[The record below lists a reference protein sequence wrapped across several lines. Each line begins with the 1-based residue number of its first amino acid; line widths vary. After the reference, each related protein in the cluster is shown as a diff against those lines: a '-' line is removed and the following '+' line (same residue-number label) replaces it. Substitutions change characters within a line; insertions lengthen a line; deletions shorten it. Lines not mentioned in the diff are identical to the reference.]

1 MSNNPLI
8 IDALEE
14 VGPCDIDTLALHMD
28 QSAQVVN
35 AMITNQMRKGAV
47 KLVNGLYQLTNQ
59 PEPKTIK
66 SPIASKFSCQASDE
80 RPKIEILRE
89 VLQQSTHAMTAAE
102 LAKATGDSANNIGG
116 RLKTDIKNGN
126 VISLVKNGLKVY
138 QWVDAKEE
146 KSPLLQNVA
155 NDGNSLLLEQ
165 THIKNKMAEIRPLA
179 PEPKGEKNHLTPEQ
193 HAPVSNGT
201 MNVPNSKQLRAE
213 LVKIDDELIQINS
226 RMSELTKVRQYKSGM
241 YELVTKLEKLMGVVN
256 ESD

>member
-1 MSNNPLI
+1 MMSNNPLI

-47 KLVNGLYQLTNQ
+47 KLVNGMYQLTNQ
-59 PEPKTIK
+59 PEPKTNK

-146 KSPLLQNVA
+146 KSPLLENTSDNQLISL
-155 NDGNSLLLEQ
+155 NSV
-165 THIKNKMAEIRPLA
+165 TK
-179 PEPKGEKNHLTPEQ
+179 PEFKGEKNHLTPEQ
-193 HAPVSNGT
+193 HASVSNGT
-201 MNVPNSKQLRAE
+201 LNVPNSKQLRAE

-226 RMSELTKVRQYKSGM
+226 RMSELTKVRQYKSEM
-241 YELVTKLEKLMGVVN
+241 YELVVRLEGLMGVGN
-256 ESD
+256 DE

>member
-8 IDALEE
+8 IGALEE

-28 QSAQVVN
+28 QSAQIVN
-35 AMITNQMRKGAV
+35 AMMTNQMRKGTV

-89 VLQQSTHAMTAAE
+89 VLQQSTQAMTAAE
-102 LAKATGDSANNIGG
+102 LAKATGDSANNIGD

-126 VISLVKNGLKVY
+126 VVSQVKNGSRVY
-138 QWVDAKEE
+138 QWVEAKEE
-146 KSPLLQNVA
+146 KSPLLENTSDNQLISL
-155 NDGNSLLLEQ
+155 NSV
-165 THIKNKMAEIRPLA
+165 TK
-179 PEPKGEKNHLTPEQ
+179 PEFKGEKNHLTPEQ
-193 HAPVSNGT
+193 HASVSNGT
-201 MNVPNSKQLRAE
+201 LNVPNSKQLRAE

-226 RMSELTKVRQYKSGM
+226 RMSELTKVRQYKSEM
-241 YELVTKLEKLMGVVN
+241 YELVVRLEGLMGVGN
-256 ESD
+256 DE

>member
-1 MSNNPLI
+1 
-8 IDALEE
+8 
-14 VGPCDIDTLALHMD
+14 MD

-126 VISLVKNGLKVY
+126 VVSQVKNGSRVY
-138 QWVDAKEE
+138 QWVEAKEE
-146 KSPLLQNVA
+146 KSPLLENTSDNQLISL
-155 NDGNSLLLEQ
+155 NSV
-165 THIKNKMAEIRPLA
+165 TK
-179 PEPKGEKNHLTPEQ
+179 PEFKGEKNHLTPEQ
-193 HAPVSNGT
+193 HASVSNGT
-201 MNVPNSKQLRAE
+201 LNVPNSKQLRAE

-226 RMSELTKVRQYKSGM
+226 RMSELTKVRQYKSEM
-241 YELVTKLEKLMGVVN
+241 YELVVRLEGLM
-256 ESD
+256 

>member
-1 MSNNPLI
+1 MMSNNPLI

-47 KLVNGLYQLTNQ
+47 KLVNGMYQLTNQ
-59 PEPKTIK
+59 PEPKTNK

-146 KSPLLQNVA
+146 KSPLLSN
-155 NDGNSLLLEQ
+155 
-165 THIKNKMAEIRPLA
+165 TTAEINTENKVAEICPLA
-179 PEPKGEKNHLTPEQ
+179 LEPKGEKNHLTPEQ
-193 HAPVSNGT
+193 HASVSNGT
-201 MNVPNSKQLRAE
+201 LNVPNSKQLRAE

-226 RMSELTKVRQYKSGM
+226 RMSELTKVRQYKSEM
-241 YELVTKLEKLMGVVN
+241 YELVVRLEGLMEVGN
-256 ESD
+256 DG

>member
-47 KLVNGLYQLTNQ
+47 KLVNGMYQLTNQ
-59 PEPKTIK
+59 PEPKTNK
-66 SPIASKFSCQASDE
+66 SPIASKLSCQSSDE

-126 VISLVKNGLKVY
+126 VVSQVKNGSRVY
-138 QWVDAKEE
+138 RWVEAKEE
-146 KSPLLQNVA
+146 KSPLLENTFDNQLISL
-155 NDGNSLLLEQ
+155 NSV
-165 THIKNKMAEIRPLA
+165 TK
-179 PEPKGEKNHLTPEQ
+179 PEFKGEKNHLIPEQ
-193 HAPVSNGT
+193 HTSVSNGT
-201 MNVPNSKQLRAE
+201 LNVPNSKQLRAE
-213 LVKIDDELIQINS
+213 LVKIDDELIQINN
-226 RMSELTKVRQYKSGM
+226 RMGELTKTRQCKSEM
-241 YELVTKLEKLMGVVN
+241 YELVVRLEGLMEVGN
-256 ESD
+256 DNA

>member
-47 KLVNGLYQLTNQ
+47 KLVNGMYQLTNQ
-59 PEPKTIK
+59 PEPKTNK

-126 VISLVKNGLKVY
+126 VVSQVKNGSRVY
-138 QWVDAKEE
+138 RWVEAKEE
-146 KSPLLQNVA
+146 KSPLLENTFDNQLISL
-155 NDGNSLLLEQ
+155 NSV
-165 THIKNKMAEIRPLA
+165 TK
-179 PEPKGEKNHLTPEQ
+179 PEFKGEKNHLIPEQ
-193 HAPVSNGT
+193 HTSVSNGT
-201 MNVPNSKQLRAE
+201 LNVPNSKQLRAE
-213 LVKIDDELIQINS
+213 LVKIDDELIQINN
-226 RMSELTKVRQYKSGM
+226 RMGELTKTRQCKSEM
-241 YELVTKLEKLMGVVN
+241 YELVVRLEGLMEVGN
-256 ESD
+256 DNA

>member
-28 QSAQVVN
+28 QSAQIVN
-35 AMITNQMRKGAV
+35 AMMTNQMRKGTV

-89 VLQQSTHAMTAAE
+89 VLQQSTQAMTAAE
-102 LAKATGDSANNIGG
+102 LAKATGDSANNIGD

-126 VISLVKNGLKVY
+126 VVSQVKNGSRVY
-138 QWVDAKEE
+138 QWVEAKEE
-146 KSPLLQNVA
+146 KSPLLENTSDNQLISL
-155 NDGNSLLLEQ
+155 NSV
-165 THIKNKMAEIRPLA
+165 TK
-179 PEPKGEKNHLTPEQ
+179 PEFKGEKNHLTPEQ
-193 HAPVSNGT
+193 HASVSNGT
-201 MNVPNSKQLRAE
+201 LNVPNSKQLRAE

-226 RMSELTKVRQYKSGM
+226 RMSELTKVRQYKSEM
-241 YELVTKLEKLMGVVN
+241 YELVVRLEGLMGVGN
-256 ESD
+256 DE

>member
-47 KLVNGLYQLTNQ
+47 KLVNGMYQLTNQ
-59 PEPKTIK
+59 PEPKTNK

-89 VLQQSTHAMTAAE
+89 VLQQSTQAMTAAE

-126 VISLVKNGLKVY
+126 VISLVKNGLKVC

-146 KSPLLQNVA
+146 KSPLLENTSDNQLISF
-155 NDGNSLLLEQ
+155 NSV
-165 THIKNKMAEIRPLA
+165 TK
-179 PEPKGEKNHLTPEQ
+179 PEFKGEKNHLTPEQ
-193 HAPVSNGT
+193 HASVSNGT
-201 MNVPNSKQLRAE
+201 LNVPNSKQLRAE

-226 RMSELTKVRQYKSGM
+226 RMSELTKVRQYKSEM
-241 YELVTKLEKLMGVVN
+241 YELVVRLEGLMEVGN
-256 ESD
+256 DG

>member
-1 MSNNPLI
+1 MMSNNPLI

-47 KLVNGLYQLTNQ
+47 KLVNGMYQLTNQ
-59 PEPKTIK
+59 PEPKTNK

-146 KSPLLQNVA
+146 KSPLLENTSDNQLISL
-155 NDGNSLLLEQ
+155 NSV
-165 THIKNKMAEIRPLA
+165 TK
-179 PEPKGEKNHLTPEQ
+179 PEFKGEKNHLIPEQ
-193 HAPVSNGT
+193 HTSVSNGT
-201 MNVPNSKQLRAE
+201 LNVPSSKQLRAE
-213 LVKIDDELIQINS
+213 LVKIDDELIQINN
-226 RMSELTKVRQYKSGM
+226 RMGELTKTRQCKSEM
-241 YELVTKLEKLMGVVN
+241 YELVVRLERLMGGGN
-256 ESD
+256 DE

>member
-47 KLVNGLYQLTNQ
+47 KLVNGMYQLTNQ
-59 PEPKTIK
+59 PEPKTNK

-80 RPKIEILRE
+80 RPKIEILRG
-89 VLQQSTHAMTAAE
+89 VLQQSSQAMTAAE

-146 KSPLLQNVA
+146 KSPLLENTSDNQLISL
-155 NDGNSLLLEQ
+155 NSV
-165 THIKNKMAEIRPLA
+165 TK
-179 PEPKGEKNHLTPEQ
+179 PEFKGEKNHLIPEQ
-193 HAPVSNGT
+193 HTSVSNGT
-201 MNVPNSKQLRAE
+201 LNVPSSKQLRAE
-213 LVKIDDELIQINS
+213 LVKIDDELIQINN
-226 RMSELTKVRQYKSGM
+226 RMGELTKMRQYKSEM
-241 YELVTKLEKLMGVVN
+241 YELVTKLEKLMEVVN
-256 ESD
+256 ESV

>member
-47 KLVNGLYQLTNQ
+47 KLVNGMYQLTNQ
-59 PEPKTIK
+59 PEPKTNK

-89 VLQQSTHAMTAAE
+89 VLQQSTQAMTAAE

-126 VISLVKNGLKVY
+126 VVSQVKNGSRVY
-138 QWVDAKEE
+138 QWVEAKEE
-146 KSPLLQNVA
+146 KSPLLEDTSDNHLISI
-155 NDGNSLLLEQ
+155 NSV
-165 THIKNKMAEIRPLA
+165 TK
-179 PEPKGEKNHLTPEQ
+179 PEFKGEKNHLTPEQ
-193 HAPVSNGT
+193 HASVSNGT
-201 MNVPNSKQLRAE
+201 LNVPNSKQLRAE
-213 LVKIDDELIQINS
+213 LVKIDDELIQINT
-226 RMSELTKVRQYKSGM
+226 RMSELTKTRQCKSEM
-241 YELVTKLEKLMGVVN
+241 YELVVKLEGLMEAGN
-256 ESD
+256 DNS

>member
-1 MSNNPLI
+1 MMSNNPLI

-47 KLVNGLYQLTNQ
+47 KLVNGMYQLTNQ
-59 PEPKTIK
+59 PEPKTNK

-146 KSPLLQNVA
+146 KSPLLSN
-155 NDGNSLLLEQ
+155 
-165 THIKNKMAEIRPLA
+165 TTAEINTENKVAEICPLA
-179 PEPKGEKNHLTPEQ
+179 PEPKGEKNHLIPEQ
-193 HAPVSNGT
+193 HTSVSNGT
-201 MNVPNSKQLRAE
+201 LNVPSSKQLRAE
-213 LVKIDDELIQINS
+213 LVKIDDELIQINN
-226 RMSELTKVRQYKSGM
+226 RMGELTKTRQYKSEM
-241 YELVTKLEKLMGVVN
+241 YELVVRLEGLMGVGN
-256 ESD
+256 DE

>member
-89 VLQQSTHAMTAAE
+89 VLQQSTRAMTAAE

-126 VISLVKNGLKVY
+126 VVSQVKNGSRVY
-138 QWVDAKEE
+138 QWVEAKEE
-146 KSPLLQNVA
+146 KSPLLENTSDNQLIPL
-155 NDGNSLLLEQ
+155 NSV
-165 THIKNKMAEIRPLA
+165 IK
-179 PEPKGEKNHLTPEQ
+179 PEFKGEKNHLTPEQ
-193 HAPVSNGT
+193 HASVSNGT
-201 MNVPNSKQLRAE
+201 LNVPNSKQLRAE

-226 RMSELTKVRQYKSGM
+226 RMSELTKVRQYKSEM
-241 YELVTKLEKLMGVVN
+241 YELVVRLEGLMGVGN
-256 ESD
+256 DE

>member
-1 MSNNPLI
+1 MMSNNPLI

-47 KLVNGLYQLTNQ
+47 KLVNGMYQLTNQ
-59 PEPKTIK
+59 PEPKTNK

-146 KSPLLQNVA
+146 KSPLLSN
-155 NDGNSLLLEQ
+155 
-165 THIKNKMAEIRPLA
+165 TTAEINTENKVAEICPLA

-193 HAPVSNGT
+193 HASVSNGT
-201 MNVPNSKQLRAE
+201 LNVPNSKQLRAE

-226 RMSELTKVRQYKSGM
+226 RMSELTKVRQYKSEM
-241 YELVTKLEKLMGVVN
+241 YELVVRLEGLMEVGN
-256 ESD
+256 DG

>member
-126 VISLVKNGLKVY
+126 VVSQVKNGSRVY
-138 QWVDAKEE
+138 QWVEAKEE
-146 KSPLLQNVA
+146 KSPLLENTSDNQLISL
-155 NDGNSLLLEQ
+155 NSV
-165 THIKNKMAEIRPLA
+165 TK
-179 PEPKGEKNHLTPEQ
+179 PEFKGEKNHLTPEQ
-193 HAPVSNGT
+193 HASVSNGT
-201 MNVPNSKQLRAE
+201 LNVPNSKQLRAE

-226 RMSELTKVRQYKSGM
+226 RMSELTKVRQYKSEM
-241 YELVTKLEKLMGVVN
+241 YELVVRLEGLMEVGN
-256 ESD
+256 DG

>member
-35 AMITNQMRKGAV
+35 AMITNQMRKGTV
-47 KLVNGLYQLTNQ
+47 KLVNGMYQLTNQ
-59 PEPKTIK
+59 PEPKINK
-66 SPIASKFSCQASDE
+66 SSIASKFSCQASDE

-89 VLQQSTHAMTAAE
+89 VLQQSTRAMTAAE

-126 VISLVKNGLKVY
+126 VVSQVKNGSRVY
-138 QWVDAKEE
+138 QWVEAKEE
-146 KSPLLQNVA
+146 KSPLLENTSDNQLISL
-155 NDGNSLLLEQ
+155 NSV
-165 THIKNKMAEIRPLA
+165 TK
-179 PEPKGEKNHLTPEQ
+179 PEFKGEKNHLTPEQ
-193 HAPVSNGT
+193 HASVSNGT
-201 MNVPNSKQLRAE
+201 LNVPNSKQLRAE

-226 RMSELTKVRQYKSGM
+226 RMSELTKVRQYKSEM
-241 YELVTKLEKLMGVVN
+241 YELVVRLEGLMEVGN
-256 ESD
+256 DG

>member
-47 KLVNGLYQLTNQ
+47 KLVNGMYQLTNQ
-59 PEPKTIK
+59 PEPKVNK

-89 VLQQSTHAMTAAE
+89 VLQQSSLAMTAAE

-126 VISLVKNGLKVY
+126 VVSQVKNGSRVY
-138 QWVDAKEE
+138 QWVEAKEE
-146 KSPLLQNVA
+146 KSPLLEDTSDNQLISL
-155 NDGNSLLLEQ
+155 NSV
-165 THIKNKMAEIRPLA
+165 TK
-179 PEPKGEKNHLTPEQ
+179 PEFKGEKNHLIPEQ
-193 HAPVSNGT
+193 HTSVSNGT
-201 MNVPNSKQLRAE
+201 LNVPNSKQLRAE
-213 LVKIDDELIQINS
+213 LVKIDDELIQINN
-226 RMSELTKVRQYKSGM
+226 RMGELTKTRQCKSEM
-241 YELVTKLEKLMGVVN
+241 YELVVKLEGLMEVGN
-256 ESD
+256 DNA

>member
-47 KLVNGLYQLTNQ
+47 KLVNGMYQLTNQ
-59 PEPKTIK
+59 PEPKTNK

-80 RPKIEILRE
+80 RPKIEILRG
-89 VLQQSTHAMTAAE
+89 VLQQSSQAMTAAE

-126 VISLVKNGLKVY
+126 VVSQVKNGSRVY
-138 QWVDAKEE
+138 QWVEAKEE
-146 KSPLLQNVA
+146 KSPLLENTSDNQLISL
-155 NDGNSLLLEQ
+155 NSV
-165 THIKNKMAEIRPLA
+165 TK
-179 PEPKGEKNHLTPEQ
+179 PEFKGEKNHLTPEQ
-193 HAPVSNGT
+193 HASVSNGT
-201 MNVPNSKQLRAE
+201 LNVPNSKQLRAE

-226 RMSELTKVRQYKSGM
+226 RMSELTKVRQYKSEM
-241 YELVTKLEKLMGVVN
+241 YELVVRLEGLMEVGN
-256 ESD
+256 DG

>member
-8 IDALEE
+8 NDTLEE

-47 KLVNGLYQLTNQ
+47 KLVNGIYQLTNQ
-59 PEPKTIK
+59 PEPKTNK

-126 VISLVKNGLKVY
+126 VVSQVKNGSKVY
-138 QWVDAKEE
+138 LWVEAKEE
-146 KSPLLQNVA
+146 KSPLLTN
-155 NDGNSLLLEQ
+155 
-165 THIKNKMAEIRPLA
+165 TTAEINTENKVAEICPLA
-179 PEPKGEKNHLTPEQ
+179 PETKGEKNHLIPEQ
-193 HAPVSNGT
+193 HTSVSNGT
-201 MNVPNSKQLRAE
+201 LKVPNSKQLRAE
-213 LVKIDDELIQINS
+213 LVKIDDELIQINN
-226 RMSELTKVRQYKSGM
+226 RMGELTKTRQCKSEM
-241 YELVTKLEKLMGVVN
+241 YELVVKLEGLMEVGN
-256 ESD
+256 DNA

>member
-28 QSAQVVN
+28 QSAQIVN
-35 AMITNQMRKGAV
+35 AMITNQMRKGTV

-89 VLQQSTHAMTAAE
+89 VLQQSTQAMTAAE

-126 VISLVKNGLKVY
+126 VVSQVKNGLRVY
-138 QWVDAKEE
+138 QWVEAKEE
-146 KSPLLQNVA
+146 KSPLLENTSDNQLISL
-155 NDGNSLLLEQ
+155 NSV
-165 THIKNKMAEIRPLA
+165 TK
-179 PEPKGEKNHLTPEQ
+179 PEFKGEKNHLTPEQ
-193 HAPVSNGT
+193 HASVSNGT
-201 MNVPNSKQLRAE
+201 LNVPNSKQLRAE

-226 RMSELTKVRQYKSGM
+226 RMGELTKIRQCKSEM
-241 YELVTKLEKLMGVVN
+241 YELVVRLEGLMGVGN
-256 ESD
+256 DE

>member
-47 KLVNGLYQLTNQ
+47 KLVNGMYQLTNQ
-59 PEPKTIK
+59 PEPKVNK

-89 VLQQSTHAMTAAE
+89 VLQQSSIAMTAAE

-126 VISLVKNGLKVY
+126 VVSQVKNGSRVY
-138 QWVDAKEE
+138 QWVEAKEE
-146 KSPLLQNVA
+146 KSPLLENTSD
-155 NDGNSLLLEQ
+155 NLLISFNSV
-165 THIKNKMAEIRPLA
+165 TK
-179 PEPKGEKNHLTPEQ
+179 PEFKGEKNHLIPEQ
-193 HAPVSNGT
+193 HTSVSNGT
-201 MNVPNSKQLRAE
+201 LSVPNSKQLRAE
-213 LVKIDDELIQINS
+213 LVKIDDELIQINN
-226 RMSELTKVRQYKSGM
+226 RMAELTKNRQCKSEM
-241 YELVTKLEKLMGVVN
+241 YELVVRLEGLMEVGN
-256 ESD
+256 DNT

>member
-126 VISLVKNGLKVY
+126 VVSQVKNGSRVY
-138 QWVDAKEE
+138 QWVEAKEE
-146 KSPLLQNVA
+146 KSPLLENTSDNQLISL
-155 NDGNSLLLEQ
+155 NSV
-165 THIKNKMAEIRPLA
+165 IK
-179 PEPKGEKNHLTPEQ
+179 PEFKGEKNHLTPEQ
-193 HAPVSNGT
+193 HASVSNGT
-201 MNVPNSKQLRAE
+201 LNVPNSKQLRAE

-226 RMSELTKVRQYKSGM
+226 RMSELTKVRQYKSEM
-241 YELVTKLEKLMGVVN
+241 YELVVRLEGLMEVGN
-256 ESD
+256 DG

>member
-28 QSAQVVN
+28 QSAQIVN
-35 AMITNQMRKGAV
+35 AMMTNQMRKGTV

-80 RPKIEILRE
+80 RPKIEILRG
-89 VLQQSTHAMTAAE
+89 VLQQSSQAMTAAE

-146 KSPLLQNVA
+146 KSPLLEDTSDNQLISL
-155 NDGNSLLLEQ
+155 NSV
-165 THIKNKMAEIRPLA
+165 TK
-179 PEPKGEKNHLTPEQ
+179 PEFKGEKNHLTPEQ
-193 HAPVSNGT
+193 HASVSNGT
-201 MNVPNSKQLRAE
+201 LNVPNSKQLRAE

-226 RMSELTKVRQYKSGM
+226 RMSELTKVRQYKSEM
-241 YELVTKLEKLMGVVN
+241 YELVVRLEGLMGVGN
-256 ESD
+256 DE

>member
-35 AMITNQMRKGAV
+35 AMITNQMRKGTV
-47 KLVNGLYQLTNQ
+47 KLVNGMYQLTNQ
-59 PEPKTIK
+59 PEPKTNK

-146 KSPLLQNVA
+146 KSPLLENTSDNQLISL
-155 NDGNSLLLEQ
+155 NSV
-165 THIKNKMAEIRPLA
+165 TK
-179 PEPKGEKNHLTPEQ
+179 PEFKGEKNHLTPEQ
-193 HAPVSNGT
+193 HASVSNGT
-201 MNVPNSKQLRAE
+201 LNVPNSKQLRAD

-226 RMSELTKVRQYKSGM
+226 RMSELTKVRQYKSEM

-256 ESD
+256 ESV

>member
-47 KLVNGLYQLTNQ
+47 KLVNGMYQLTNQ
-59 PEPKTIK
+59 PEPKTNK

-89 VLQQSTHAMTAAE
+89 VLQQSTQAMTAAE

-126 VISLVKNGLKVY
+126 VVSQVKNGSRVY
-138 QWVDAKEE
+138 RWVEAKEE
-146 KSPLLQNVA
+146 KSPLLENTFDNQLISL
-155 NDGNSLLLEQ
+155 NSV
-165 THIKNKMAEIRPLA
+165 TK
-179 PEPKGEKNHLTPEQ
+179 PEFKGEKNHLIPEQ
-193 HAPVSNGT
+193 HTSVSNGT
-201 MNVPNSKQLRAE
+201 LNVPNSKQLRAE
-213 LVKIDDELIQINS
+213 LVKIDDELIQINN
-226 RMSELTKVRQYKSGM
+226 RMGELTKTRKCKSEM
-241 YELVTKLEKLMGVVN
+241 YELVVRLEGLMEVGN
-256 ESD
+256 DNA

>member
-1 MSNNPLI
+1 MMSNNPLI

-47 KLVNGLYQLTNQ
+47 KLVNGMYQLTNQ
-59 PEPKTIK
+59 PEPKTNK

-89 VLQQSTHAMTAAE
+89 VLQQSTQAMTAAE

-126 VISLVKNGLKVY
+126 VVSQVKNGSRVY
-138 QWVDAKEE
+138 RWVEAKEE
-146 KSPLLQNVA
+146 KSPLLENTSDNQLISL
-155 NDGNSLLLEQ
+155 NSV
-165 THIKNKMAEIRPLA
+165 TK
-179 PEPKGEKNHLTPEQ
+179 PEFKGEKNHLIPEQ
-193 HAPVSNGT
+193 HTSVSNGT
-201 MNVPNSKQLRAE
+201 LNVPNSKQLRAE
-213 LVKIDDELIQINS
+213 LVKIDDELIQINN
-226 RMSELTKVRQYKSGM
+226 RMGELTKTRQCKSEM
-241 YELVTKLEKLMGVVN
+241 YELVVRLEGLMEVGN
-256 ESD
+256 DNA

>member
-126 VISLVKNGLKVY
+126 VVSQVKNGSRVY
-138 QWVDAKEE
+138 QWVEAKEE
-146 KSPLLQNVA
+146 KSPLLENTSDNQLISL
-155 NDGNSLLLEQ
+155 NSV
-165 THIKNKMAEIRPLA
+165 TK
-179 PEPKGEKNHLTPEQ
+179 PEFKGEKNHLTPEQ
-193 HAPVSNGT
+193 HASVSNGT
-201 MNVPNSKQLRAE
+201 LNVPNSKQLRAE

-226 RMSELTKVRQYKSGM
+226 RMSELTKVRQYKSEM
-241 YELVTKLEKLMGVVN
+241 YELVVRLEGLMGVGN
-256 ESD
+256 DE

>member
-89 VLQQSTHAMTAAE
+89 VLQQSARAMTAAE

-126 VISLVKNGLKVY
+126 VVSQVKNSSRVY
-138 QWVDAKEE
+138 QWVEAKEE
-146 KSPLLQNVA
+146 KSPLLENTSDNQLISL
-155 NDGNSLLLEQ
+155 NSV
-165 THIKNKMAEIRPLA
+165 TK
-179 PEPKGEKNHLTPEQ
+179 PEFKGEKNHLTPEQ
-193 HAPVSNGT
+193 HASVSNGT
-201 MNVPNSKQLRAE
+201 LNVPNSKQLRAE

-226 RMSELTKVRQYKSGM
+226 RMSELTKVRQYKSEM
-241 YELVTKLEKLMGVVN
+241 YELVVRLEGLMEVGN
-256 ESD
+256 DG

>member
-35 AMITNQMRKGAV
+35 AMITNQMRKGTV
-47 KLVNGLYQLTNQ
+47 KLVNGMYQLTNQ
-59 PEPKTIK
+59 PEPKINK
-66 SPIASKFSCQASDE
+66 SSIASKFSCQASDE
-80 RPKIEILRE
+80 RPKIEILRG
-89 VLQQSTHAMTAAE
+89 VLQQSSQAMTAAE

-146 KSPLLQNVA
+146 KSPLLENTSDNQLISL
-155 NDGNSLLLEQ
+155 NSV
-165 THIKNKMAEIRPLA
+165 TK
-179 PEPKGEKNHLTPEQ
+179 PEFKGEKNHLTPEQ
-193 HAPVSNGT
+193 HASVSNGT
-201 MNVPNSKQLRAE
+201 LNVPNSKQLRAE

-226 RMSELTKVRQYKSGM
+226 RMSELTKVRQYKSEM
-241 YELVTKLEKLMGVVN
+241 YELVVRLEGLMGVGN
-256 ESD
+256 DE

>member
-8 IDALEE
+8 IDTLEE

-47 KLVNGLYQLTNQ
+47 KLVNGMYQLTNQ
-59 PEPKTIK
+59 PEPKTNK
-66 SPIASKFSCQASDE
+66 SPIASKLSCQSSDE

-126 VISLVKNGLKVY
+126 VVSQVKNGSRVY
-138 QWVDAKEE
+138 RWVEAKEE
-146 KSPLLQNVA
+146 KSPLLENTSDNQLISL
-155 NDGNSLLLEQ
+155 NSV
-165 THIKNKMAEIRPLA
+165 TK
-179 PEPKGEKNHLTPEQ
+179 PEFKGEKNHLIPEQ
-193 HAPVSNGT
+193 HTSVSNGT
-201 MNVPNSKQLRAE
+201 LNVPNSKQLRAE
-213 LVKIDDELIQINS
+213 LVKIDDELIQINN
-226 RMSELTKVRQYKSGM
+226 RMGELTKTRQCKSEM
-241 YELVTKLEKLMGVVN
+241 YELVVRLEGLMEVGN
-256 ESD
+256 DNA

>member
-1 MSNNPLI
+1 MMSNNPLI

-47 KLVNGLYQLTNQ
+47 KLVNGMYQLTNQ
-59 PEPKTIK
+59 PEPKTNK

-89 VLQQSTHAMTAAE
+89 VLQQNTQAMTAAE

-126 VISLVKNGLKVY
+126 VVSQVKNGLRVY
-138 QWVDAKEE
+138 LWIEAKEE
-146 KSPLLQNVA
+146 KSPLLTN
-155 NDGNSLLLEQ
+155 
-165 THIKNKMAEIRPLA
+165 TTAEINTENKVAEISPLA
-179 PEPKGEKNHLTPEQ
+179 PEPKGEENHHLPQQ
-193 HAPVSNGT
+193 HASVSNGT
-201 MNVPNSKQLRAE
+201 LNVPNSKQLRSE
-213 LVKIDDELIQINS
+213 LVKIDDELIQINN
-226 RMSELTKVRQYKSGM
+226 RMGELTKTRQCKSEM
-241 YELVTKLEKLMGVVN
+241 YELVVKLESLLEVGN
-256 ESD
+256 DNT

>member
-47 KLVNGLYQLTNQ
+47 KLVNGMYQLTNQ
-59 PEPKTIK
+59 PEPKVNK

-89 VLQQSTHAMTAAE
+89 VLQQSSLAMTAAE

-126 VISLVKNGLKVY
+126 VVSQVKNGSRVY
-138 QWVDAKEE
+138 QWVEAKEE
-146 KSPLLQNVA
+146 KSPLLEETSDKQLISL
-155 NDGNSLLLEQ
+155 NSV
-165 THIKNKMAEIRPLA
+165 TK
-179 PEPKGEKNHLTPEQ
+179 PEFKGEKNHLIPEQ
-193 HAPVSNGT
+193 HISVSNGT
-201 MNVPNSKQLRAE
+201 LNVPNSKQLRAE
-213 LVKIDDELIQINS
+213 LVKIDDELIQINN
-226 RMSELTKVRQYKSGM
+226 RMGELTKTRQCKSEM
-241 YELVTKLEKLMGVVN
+241 YELVVKLEGLMEVGN
-256 ESD
+256 DNA

>member
-1 MSNNPLI
+1 MMSNNPLI

-47 KLVNGLYQLTNQ
+47 KLVNGMYQLTNQ
-59 PEPKTIK
+59 PEPKTNK

-126 VISLVKNGLKVY
+126 VVSQVKNGSRVY
-138 QWVDAKEE
+138 RWVEAKEE
-146 KSPLLQNVA
+146 KSPLLENTSDNQLISL
-155 NDGNSLLLEQ
+155 NSV
-165 THIKNKMAEIRPLA
+165 TK
-179 PEPKGEKNHLTPEQ
+179 PEFKGEKNHLIPEQ
-193 HAPVSNGT
+193 HTSVSNGT
-201 MNVPNSKQLRAE
+201 LNVPNSKQLRAE
-213 LVKIDDELIQINS
+213 LVKIDDELIQINN
-226 RMSELTKVRQYKSGM
+226 RMGELTKTRQCKSEM
-241 YELVTKLEKLMGVVN
+241 YELVVKLEGLMEVGN
-256 ESD
+256 DNA

>member
-35 AMITNQMRKGAV
+35 AMITNQMRKGTV
-47 KLVNGLYQLTNQ
+47 KLVNGMYQLTNQ
-59 PEPKTIK
+59 PEPKTNK

-89 VLQQSTHAMTAAE
+89 VLQQSSLAMTAAE

-126 VISLVKNGLKVY
+126 VVSQVKNGSRVY
-138 QWVDAKEE
+138 QWVESKEE
-146 KSPLLQNVA
+146 KSPLLENTSDNQLISL
-155 NDGNSLLLEQ
+155 NSV
-165 THIKNKMAEIRPLA
+165 TK
-179 PEPKGEKNHLTPEQ
+179 PEFKGEKNHLIPEQ
-193 HAPVSNGT
+193 HTSVSNGT
-201 MNVPNSKQLRAE
+201 LNVPNSKQLRAE
-213 LVKIDDELIQINS
+213 LVKIDDELIQINN
-226 RMSELTKVRQYKSGM
+226 RMGELTKTRQCKSEM
-241 YELVTKLEKLMGVVN
+241 YELVVKLEGLMEAGN
-256 ESD
+256 DNA